1 MLHWANW
8 PMNLICARPETGG
21 GGKAAAPLW
30 NNSIFF
36 FRCRVIGASDA
47 PELPAGVHAVRL
59 ADHFDFDLTCAR
71 RSPGASAGCVFTQTA
86 RRHHLMAL
94 ISISFKSILYSLPS
108 FHLRSPLFPFCSFFL
123 FFFLINHQ
131 PSAPPHLP
139 SKHLASDRSTFV
151 LMDISWGVIEAKVM
165 QNDNGTNKHIKGVW
179 LMTGR
184 LLCVF
189 TV

>member
-1 MLHWANW
+1 M
-8 PMNLICARPETGG
+8 RPTRDGRGRGVLGG
-21 GGKAAAPLW
+21 GGSAFVF
-30 NNSIFF
+30 FF

-59 ADHFDFDLTCAR
+59 ADYFDFDLTCAR
-71 RSPGASAGCVFTQTA
+71 QSPGAGAGCVFTQTA

-108 FHLRSPLFPFCSFFL
+108 FHLCSPLFPFCSFFL
-123 FFFLINHQ
+123 IINHQ
-131 PSAPPHLP
+131 PECPPTSLP
-139 SKHLASDRSTFV
+139 SKHLASNWSTFV
-151 LMDISWGVIEAKVM
+151 LMDISWGVTEAKVM
-165 QNDNGTNKHIKGVW
+165 KNNSGANKQIKGAW

-189 TV
+189 KV